1 VCTFSQR
8 NLLLILIEY
17 RKLGSVLT
25 LGITLKTCNNFNIQG
40 YSQVI
45 LGLTT
50 SRRNQINIFRKR
62 VVPNRFFLFFNESK
76 TPFIRTIFSCRHA
89 ASIKPKMYL
98 CLNKNKQ
105 PKKITFI

>member
-40 YSQVI
+40 YSRVI
-45 LGLTT
+45 MGLTT
-50 SRRNQINIFRKR
+50 SRRNQINISQTSRYQL
-62 VVPNRFFLFFNESK
+62 VFLFFNKSK

-89 ASIKPKMYL
+89 KSIKPKKLCMYV
-98 CLNKNKQ
+98 CFN
-105 PKKITFI
+105 FF